1 LNDKIKELEDL
12 LVIREELGLS
22 PDFCTKTVESIA
34 LMKKE
39 SRYRKD
45 MNTLQ
50 AMIDEKKK

>member
-1 LNDKIKELEDL
+1 
-12 LVIREELGLS
+12 VIREELGLS
-22 PDFCTKTVESIA
+22 PEFCTKAAESIA